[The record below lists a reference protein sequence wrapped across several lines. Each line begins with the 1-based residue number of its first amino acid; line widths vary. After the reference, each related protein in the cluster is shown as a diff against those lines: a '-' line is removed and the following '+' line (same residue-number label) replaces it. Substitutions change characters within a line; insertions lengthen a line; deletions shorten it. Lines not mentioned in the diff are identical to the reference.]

1 MNKIFTCVFV
11 LFFGFGVLKASSNV
25 IDLVHTPVE
34 NPYLRSGL
42 LLSAPFQDDIDIKVS
57 PNPANDYFNVVSNIN
72 FNRIQLY
79 NILGKPLK
87 SYRPSLDNTYQLN
100 DIPGG
105 IYILR
110 FMDANNQVLK
120 TIKLYKKS

>member
-11 LFFGFGVLKASSNV
+11 LFLGFGVLKASSGSF
-25 IDLVHTPVE
+25 DLVQTKVE

-42 LLSAPFQDDIDIKVS
+42 FLSAPFQDDIDIKVS

-87 SYRPSLDNTYQLN
+87 SYRPSIDNTYQLN

>member
-11 LFFGFGVLKASSNV
+11 LFLGFGVLKASSGSF
-25 IDLVHTPVE
+25 DLVQAIVE

-42 LLSAPFQDDIDIKVS
+42 FLSAPFQDDIDIKVS

-87 SYRPSLDNTYQLN
+87 SYRPSIDNTYQLN

>member
-1 MNKIFTCVFV
+1 MNRIFTCAFV
-11 LFFGFGVLKASSNV
+11 LIIGFGALKASSNV
-25 IDLVHTPVE
+25 FELVQAKVE
-34 NPYLRSGL
+34 NPFLKSTIFI
-42 LLSAPFQDDIDIKVS
+42 SAPYQDDIDIKVS

-79 NILGKPLK
+79 NIIGKPLK
-87 SYRPSLDNTYQLN
+87 TYRASLDNKYELT

-120 TIKLYKKS
+120 TVKLYKKS